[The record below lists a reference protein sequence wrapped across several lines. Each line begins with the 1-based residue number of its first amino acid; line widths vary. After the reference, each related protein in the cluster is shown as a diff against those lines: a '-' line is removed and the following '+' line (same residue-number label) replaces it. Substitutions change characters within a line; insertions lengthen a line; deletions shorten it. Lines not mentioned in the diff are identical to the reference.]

1 MATTYEYNS
10 FNQVK
15 KQFSPDGGTSEFW
28 YDRLGRLVA
37 SQNEEQRLGADTY
50 GLGTNR
56 FSYTK
61 YDALGRITEVGEK
74 TNASANPRISNFLD
88 IAQVNAFLNT
98 GASAQITKTIYDQ
111 ALFPYQNPSTSRK
124 RVSATTY
131 QDTEAETDP
140 DASYYSYDIMG
151 NVKTLIQ
158 RSKMLVAADNSNGEK
173 RIDYQYDLISG
184 KVNKVI
190 YQPGKGDQ
198 FIHRYDYDADNRII
212 SVNTSRDGLLWQND
226 AKYVYH
232 LHGPL
237 ARTELGDQK
246 VQGLDYA
253 YTLQGWLKGVNSSS
267 LHDGLFDIGQDGKTG
282 GSLPIVG
289 RDAFGYMLDYYIG
302 DYKPIGQQAFSLNTF
317 TSPSPTPATGFKS
330 LYNGNIGAMVTNIR
344 QLNTAQY
351 TYYHYDQLNRIKR
364 MEALHGQNA
373 AANTWNFG
381 LRFNGYIESFT
392 YDPNGNIK
400 TLSRNNNVEQIDDL
414 TYNYL
419 AGTNKLTSVADPI
432 PSGLVNYDIDGQGAN
447 NYSYDRIG
455 NMTADNAEGI
465 TNISWTVYGKI
476 KSITKSTG
484 TIDYRYDASGNRIY
498 KKTVISG
505 TTIETYYTRDAQG
518 NVMAVYEKQAANPL
532 KWMEQHLYGSSRLGM
547 WNLADV
553 VPGTTIPAIGGTV
566 EDGYLYGSKFFEL
579 SNHLG
584 NVLVTVSDKKIGID
598 EGGNGTTDYFQPE
611 VLTAQDY
618 YSFGMA
624 MPGRKYTK
632 PSSGYRYG
640 FNGKENDNEVKGEGN
655 QQDYGM
661 RIYDPRLAKFLS
673 VDPLTRSF
681 AMLSPYHFANNSP
694 VANIDL
700 DGEEAKYFNIIVTEV
715 FDGKGKL
722 ISSNAS
728 ITEDKSQE
736 AGWFVN
742 GAVYRPEGELG
753 SGSSLS
759 FTHVTI
765 RPGKSGIELMQIK
778 DNGTLYVPSS
788 DDKKGRSGL
797 YFTSSK
803 GSLTHASGSL
813 NGRDAIPISLDL
825 LLSAVGGFP
834 GGNTSPNMLPW
845 EGGGNE
851 VQKLAALHEILTGDK
866 KIAEKID
873 KTLESIKGIVGV
885 FGAGDKVGEAVEAF
899 LKSTENK
906 DKTNQNNS
914 SIDPVFRKK
923 GAVVYNRRD
932 GIKTLILDEK
942 GTGQVSS
949 ANATDTFP
957 KKN

>member
-1 MATTYEYNS
+1 
-10 FNQVK
+10 
-15 KQFSPDGGTSEFW
+15 
-28 YDRLGRLVA
+28 
-37 SQNEEQRLGADTY
+37 
-50 GLGTNR
+50 LGTDR
-56 FSYTK
+56 YSYTK

-74 TNASANPRISNFLD
+74 VNTVNNPRNSNFL
-88 IAQVNAFLNT
+88 ITSSVNAFLNS
-98 GASAQITKTIYDQ
+98 GPAAQITRTIYDQ
-111 ALFPYQNPSTSRK
+111 ALFPYQNPGTARK

-131 QDTEAETDP
+131 QDTESEPDP

-151 NVKTLIQ
+151 NVKTLVQ

-184 KVNKVI
+184 KVNRVI

-212 SVNTSRDGLLWQND
+212 SVNTSRDGLIWQND

-289 RDAFGYMLDYYIG
+289 RDAFGYMLDYYVG
-302 DYKPIGQQAFSLNTF
+302 DYKPVGQQAFSLNTF

-330 LYNGNIGAMVTNIR
+330 LYNGNIGGMVTNIR
-344 QLNTAQY
+344 QLNTPQY

-373 AANTWNFG
+373 SANTWNTPI
-381 LRFNGYIESFT
+381 RFNGYIESFT
-392 YDPNGNIK
+392 YDPNGNIM
-400 TLSRNNNVEQIDDL
+400 TLSRNSNVQQIDDL

-419 AGTNKLTSVADPI
+419 AGTNKLTSVTDPI
-432 PSGLVNYDIDGQGAN
+432 PSGLVNYDIDGQAVN

-476 KSITKSTG
+476 KNITKSTG
-484 TIDYRYDASGNRIY
+484 TIEYRYDASGNRIY

-505 TTIETYYTRDAQG
+505 ATTETYYARDAQG

-547 WNLADV
+547 WNLAEV
-553 VPGTTIPAIGGTV
+553 VPGTTVPASGGTV
-566 EDGYLYGSKFFEL
+566 EDGYLYGSKLFEL

-598 EGGNGTTDYFQPE
+598 DGGNGTTDYFQPE

-624 MPGRKYTK
+624 MPARKYTK
-632 PSSGYRYG
+632 PNAGYRYG
-640 FNGKENDNEVKGEGN
+640 FNGKENDNEVKGDGN

-661 RIYDPRLAKFLS
+661 RIYDPRLGKFLS
-673 VDPLTRSF
+673 VDPLTKSF
-681 AMLSPYHFANNSP
+681 AMLTPYQFASNSP

-700 DGEEAKYFNIIVTEV
+700 DGNEAKYFNIVVTEV
-715 FDGKGKL
+715 FDGKGRL
-722 ISSNAS
+722 INSNSSIN
-728 ITEDKSQE
+728 EDKSKE

-742 GAVYRPEGELG
+742 GAIYRPEGELG
-753 SGSSLS
+753 SGSLIS
-759 FTHVTI
+759 FTHVRI
-765 RPGKSGIELMQIK
+765 KPGPYGIEQSEIK
-778 DNGTLYVPSS
+778 DNGSLYLHSS
-788 DDKKGRSGL
+788 DDKRSERGGL
-797 YFTSSK
+797 YFVSSSGGYTHTN
-803 GSLTHASGSL
+803 GSLTGD
-813 NGRDAIPISLDL
+813 DAIPIKIDL
-825 LLSAVGGFP
+825 LVSAVGGFP
-834 GGNTSPNMLPW
+834 GGNTSKDMLPW
-845 EGGGNE
+845 EGSGNDIK
-851 VQKLAALHEILTGDK
+851 KLAELPEILRSDK
-866 KIAEKID
+866 NFMEKVAKVVEGFKSVMGAENAGEKYGENVEKFLIQTNLD
-873 KTLESIKGIVGV
+873 VRDQISGNGKKFLECEKCGYYRQSGSSTQMNPYKKDTSGKGINKSNTQKIKYSD
-885 FGAGDKVGEAVEAF
+885 FHGE
-899 LKSTENK
+899 N
-906 DKTNQNNS
+906 
-914 SIDPVFRKK
+914 
-923 GAVVYNRRD
+923 
-932 GIKTLILDEK
+932 
-942 GTGQVSS
+942 
-949 ANATDTFP
+949 
-957 KKN
+957 

>member
-1 MATTYEYNS
+1 M
-10 FNQVK
+10 
-15 KQFSPDGGTSEFW
+15 GT
-28 YDRLGRLVA
+28 DR
-37 SQNEEQRLGADTY
+37 Y
-50 GLGTNR
+50 
-56 FSYTK
+56 SYTK

-74 TNASANPRISNFLD
+74 VNTVNNPRNSNFLSTSL
-88 IAQVNAFLNT
+88 VNAFLNT
-98 GASAQITKTIYDQ
+98 GQSAQITRTIYDQ
-111 ALFPYQNPSTSRK
+111 ALFPYQNPGTARK

-131 QDTEAETDP
+131 QDTEGETYP

-212 SVNTSRDGLLWQND
+212 SVNTSRDGLVWQND

-289 RDAFGYMLDYYIG
+289 RDAFGYMLDYYVG
-302 DYKPIGQQAFSLNTF
+302 DYKPVGQQAFSLNTF

-330 LYNGNIGAMVTNIR
+330 LYNGNIGGMVTNIR
-344 QLNTAQY
+344 QLNTPQY

-373 AANTWNFG
+373 AANTWTFG
-381 LRFNGYIESFT
+381 LRFNGYIEAFT
-392 YDPNGNIK
+392 YDPNGNIM
-400 TLSRNNNVEQIDDL
+400 TLSRNSNVEQIDDL

-419 AGTNKLTSVADPI
+419 AGTNKLTGVTDPI
-432 PSGLVNYDIDGQGAN
+432 ASGLVNYDIDGQAAN

-476 KSITKSTG
+476 KNITKSTG
-484 TIDYRYDASGNRIY
+484 TIEYRYDASGNRIY
-498 KKTVISG
+498 KKTFISG
-505 TTIETYYTRDAQG
+505 ATTETYYARDAQG

-553 VPGTTIPAIGGTV
+553 VPGTTIPASGGTV

-598 EGGNGTTDYFQPE
+598 DGSNGTTDYFQPE

-632 PSSGYRYG
+632 PNSGYRYG
-640 FNGKENDNEVKGEGN
+640 FNGKENDNDIKGEGN

-661 RIYDPRLAKFLS
+661 RIYDVRLGRFLS
-673 VDPLTRSF
+673 MDPISRQYPELTPFQF
-681 AMLSPYHFANNSP
+681 ASNTPIWAL
-694 VANIDL
+694 DL
-700 DGEEAKYFNIIVTEV
+700 DGLEMGTYGEAQAFGDAFVRKNLKEKGYSDAEIEENSRATRNAIVV
-715 FDGKGKL
+715 G
-722 ISSNAS
+722 N
-728 ITEDKSQE
+728 
-736 AGWFVN
+736 FVGTFWAADLMT
-742 GAVYRPEGELG
+742 GA
-753 SGSSLS
+753 
-759 FTHVTI
+759 HVTRTGASLFSVWQASQLYEYTNRNSHQKIPSKRAENSQQAIKASVDLAVGFGLGKTIDVLAKVTMNTGKIVYKVIHSSSI
-765 RPGKSGIELMQIK
+765 RFSQSSVKGSAYNQVKALMQEGK
-778 DNGTLYVPSS
+778 DLGAIDIVRMK
-788 DDKKGRSGL
+788 DGI
-797 YFTSSK
+797 FTSLDNK
-803 GSLTHASGSL
+803 RLMAAQEL
-813 NGRDAIPISLDL
+813 DRDISAIAHEYDDVLD
-825 LLSAVGGFP
+825 AVTQQRIFDAHG
-834 GGNTSPNMLPW
+834 
-845 EGGGNE
+845 
-851 VQKLAALHEILTGDK
+851 VKA
-866 KIAEKID
+866 
-873 KTLESIKGIVGV
+873 KTW
-885 FGAGDKVGEAVEAF
+885 GEAVEARTS
-899 LKSTENK
+899 KQAKYIS
-906 DKTNQNNS
+906 
-914 SIDPVFRKK
+914 
-923 GAVVYNRRD
+923 RD
-932 GIKTLILDEK
+932 SPNGSFII
-942 GTGQVSS
+942 
-949 ANATDTFP
+949 P
-957 KKN
+957 KKSDK

>member
-1 MATTYEYNS
+1 
-10 FNQVK
+10 
-15 KQFSPDGGTSEFW
+15 
-28 YDRLGRLVA
+28 
-37 SQNEEQRLGADTY
+37 
-50 GLGTNR
+50 LGTDR
-56 FSYTK
+56 YSYTK

-74 TNASANPRISNFLD
+74 VNTVNNPRNSNFLSTSL
-88 IAQVNAFLNT
+88 VNAFLNT
-98 GASAQITKTIYDQ
+98 GQSAQITRTIYDQ
-111 ALFPYQNPSTSRK
+111 ALFPYQNPGTARK

-131 QDTEAETDP
+131 QDTEGETYP

-184 KVNKVI
+184 KVNQVI

-212 SVNTSRDGLLWQND
+212 SVNTSRDGLIWQND

-246 VQGLDYA
+246 VQGMDYA

-267 LHDGLFDIGQDGKTG
+267 LHEGLFDIGQDGKTG
-282 GSLPIVG
+282 GSLPIVAM
-289 RDAFGYMLDYYIG
+289 DAFGYSLDFYVG

-344 QLNTAQY
+344 QLNTPQY

-373 AANTWNFG
+373 AANTWTFG
-381 LRFNGYIESFT
+381 LRFNGYIEAFT
-392 YDPNGNIK
+392 YDPNGNIM
-400 TLSRNNNVEQIDDL
+400 TLSRNSNVEQIDDL

-419 AGTNKLTSVADPI
+419 AGTNKLTGVTDPI
-432 PSGLVNYDIDGQGAN
+432 ASGLVNYDIDGQAAN

-476 KSITKSTG
+476 KNITKSTG
-484 TIDYRYDASGNRIY
+484 TIEYRYDASGNRIY
-498 KKTVISG
+498 KKTFISG
-505 TTIETYYTRDAQG
+505 ATTETYYARDAQG

-532 KWMEQHLYGSSRLGM
+532 KWIEQHLYGSSRLGM

-553 VPGTTIPAIGGTV
+553 VPGTNVPASGGTV
-566 EDGYLYGSKFFEL
+566 EDGYLYGSKLFEL

-598 EGGNGTTDYFQPE
+598 DGGNGTTDYFQPE

-632 PSSGYRYG
+632 PNSGYRYG
-640 FNGKENDNEVKGEGN
+640 FNGKENDNDVKDEGN

-673 VDPLTRSF
+673 VDPISRRYPMLTPYQF
-681 AMLSPYHFANNSP
+681 ASNRPIDG
-694 VANIDL
+694 IDL
-700 DGEEAKYFNIIVTEV
+700 DGLEWKAVMGASGNVVEYEWVGGGTFRESKVKGVPRQTMTYPAGTVTNAAIQNANVVTLYAFNVDNAGQMQPKITHVSKDLPAQVILDRAKELGVEMEVLNAVRNVESPRGPFDSENQASILFERHYMYSLLEKVGYDAKGFNQSENYRSVVNSESGGYGLYSEQV
-715 FDGKGKL
+715 GKL
-722 ISSNAS
+722 ELAS
-728 ITEDKSQE
+728 QIDKNLAIMSASWGSFQVMGIHYALAYRTPEEMATAMNFSQE
-736 AGWFVN
+736 EQFNYFISYIKNTPG
-742 GAVYRPEGELG
+742 L
-753 SGSSLS
+753 
-759 FTHVTI
+759 VTAM
-765 RPGKSGIELMQIK
+765 R
-778 DNGTLYVPSS
+778 
-788 DDKKGRSGL
+788 
-797 YFTSSK
+797 
-803 GSLTHASGSL
+803 
-813 NGRDAIPISLDL
+813 
-825 LLSAVGGFP
+825 
-834 GGNTSPNMLPW
+834 
-845 EGGGNE
+845 
-851 VQKLAALHEILTGDK
+851 
-866 KIAEKID
+866 
-873 KTLESIKGIVGV
+873 
-885 FGAGDKVGEAVEAF
+885 
-899 LKSTENK
+899 NK
-906 DKTNQNNS
+906 DWREVARLYNGPKYEKNS
-914 SIDPVFRKK
+914 YHTKMQKEYEAQINAKAKK
-923 GAVVYNRRD
+923 D
-932 GIKTLILDEK
+932 D
-942 GTGQVSS
+942 
-949 ANATDTFP
+949 
-957 KKN
+957 